1 MKCARLDEAKTL
13 QRSLPGDALKIV
25 IRGEDKED
33 SGGGLNHCSVTALLP
48 SPALSPHKP
57 PVRFK

>member
-1 MKCARLDEAKTL
+1 MYECARLDEAKTL

-33 SGGGLNHCSVTALLP
+33 RA
-48 SPALSPHKP
+48 AA
-57 PVRFK
+57 